1 MNSLIQILFVK
12 SHNGFADQSQVYRG
26 EKKIKI
32 IFPLVYFS
40 IFQVVL
46 EILNLPLVA
55 PLFSSD
61 IF

>member
-1 MNSLIQILFVK
+1 MALLIKARFT
-12 SHNGFADQSQVYRG
+12 G
-26 EKKIKI
+26 EKKKIKI
-32 IFPLVYFS
+32 IIPLVYFS

-46 EILNLPLVA
+46 EILNLPLVV